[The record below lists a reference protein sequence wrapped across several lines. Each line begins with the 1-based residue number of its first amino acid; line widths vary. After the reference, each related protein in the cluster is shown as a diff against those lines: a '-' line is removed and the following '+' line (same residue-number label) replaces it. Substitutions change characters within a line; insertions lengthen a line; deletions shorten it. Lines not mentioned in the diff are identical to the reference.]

1 MLSDSQLLCGEIE
14 KSAHR
19 VSFQNEW
26 VFLAIKSYK
35 KQINRRYTKMVITEN
50 WDQGITNLAAFF
62 KTHPL
67 MRINF
72 EIFN

>member
-1 MLSDSQLLCGEIE
+1 MSFLSH
-14 KSAHR
+14 K
-19 VSFQNEW
+19 N
-26 VFLAIKSYK
+26 YK

-50 WDQGITNLAAFF
+50 LDQGITNLAAFF

-72 EIFN
+72 EIFH